1 MHDIIDLD
9 SYPIDRPESAAYAA
23 LVERC
28 RAELA
33 RDGMYNL
40 PGFVRPEA
48 IERAVQQVE
57 PVMAADSFTHERA
70 HNIYFEPEI
79 PGLPADHPAL
89 RQCTTINH
97 TLCADQLAESVVLQV
112 YAYPPLMRFLA
123 DTLGIERLY
132 LMDDPLARVNVMAY
146 RAGEALNWH
155 FDRSNFTV
163 TLPLQVPE
171 AGGAFEYRSGLR
183 TDEDPNYN
191 GVAKLLRGE
200 DSAVQSLAI
209 MPGTLNL
216 FRGKNTAHRV
226 TPVEGPRERLVAV
239 FSYYERPGVVFSEE
253 ERVGFYGRAA

>member
-1 MHDIIDLD
+1 MSH
-9 SYPIDRPESAAYAA
+9 YGGR
-23 LVERC
+23 R
-28 RAELA
+28 RGLA
-33 RDGMYNL
+33 D
-40 PGFVRPEA
+40 PGFVRPA
-48 IERAVQQVE
+48 AVERAVREVE
-57 PVMAADSFTHERA
+57 PVMAAASFTHERA
-70 HNIYFEPEI
+70 HNIYFKPEI

-89 RQCTTINH
+89 QLCTTVNH
-97 TLCADQLAESVVLQV
+97 TVCADQIPGSVVLQV
-112 YAYPPLMRFLA
+112 YAFAPLMRFLA
-123 DTLGIERLY
+123 DTLEIERLY

-163 TLPLQVPE
+163 TLPLQQPE

-183 TDEDPNYN
+183 SDEDPNYE

-200 DSAVQSLAI
+200 DSEVQSLTIA
-209 MPGTLNL
+209 PGTLNL

-226 TPVEGPRERLVAV
+226 TPIKGPRERLVAV